1 MKKRVTVDLTEE
13 EYQKL
18 LVLKRTLDRPLAWI
32 GRKAILEFLR
42 HNDISY
48 SLQKSKNNNEFLE
61 GQI

>member
-18 LVLKRTLDRPLAWI
+18 LVLKRNLDRPLAWI
-32 GRKAILEFLR
+32 GRKAIIEFLR

-48 SLQKSKNNNEFLE
+48 SLPDFKNDKEYLE
-61 GQI
+61 GQL